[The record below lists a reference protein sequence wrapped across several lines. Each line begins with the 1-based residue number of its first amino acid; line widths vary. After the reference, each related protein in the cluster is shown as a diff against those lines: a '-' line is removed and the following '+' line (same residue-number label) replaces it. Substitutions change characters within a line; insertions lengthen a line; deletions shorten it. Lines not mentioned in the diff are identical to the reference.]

1 MKVLVI
7 NGSYSKAGKT
17 AGLVHS
23 YLTGMASKT
32 RGMKVKT
39 AALRDMKFKFCDGCA
54 ACMQN
59 DGKRLGQCHLRD
71 DMDEFLPA
79 MLEADHI
86 VFASPVYFFSH
97 TAVMM
102 KYLERCAPL
111 MYEGARGLVPRA
123 KPVPGKK
130 GVILLSTDVAH
141 PWNILFGHTRA
152 AKKALSLFCRAAGC
166 SSILSL
172 SAGAMDESPSVKEK
186 FLRKAHALGVTAAG

>member
-7 NGSYSKAGKT
+7 NGSYSKDGKT
-17 AGLVHS
+17 AALVHNF
-23 YLTGMASKT
+23 LTGMASKI

-39 AALRDMKFKFCDGCA
+39 VALRDLKFKFCDGCS

-59 DGKRLGQCHLRD
+59 DGKRLGQCHLQD
-71 DMDEFLPA
+71 AMDEFLPA
-79 MLEADHI
+79 MLEADRV
-86 VFASPVYFFSH
+86 VFASPIYFFSH

-111 MYEGARGLVPRA
+111 MHESDRGIVPRA

-141 PWNILFGHTRA
+141 PWNILLGHTRA
-152 AKKALSLFCRAAGC
+152 AKKALSLFCTAAGC
-166 SSILSL
+166 STIVSL
-172 SAGAMDESPSVKEK
+172 SAGAMDKSPSIKAK
-186 FLRKAHALGVTAAG
+186 FLRKAHALGVSAAE